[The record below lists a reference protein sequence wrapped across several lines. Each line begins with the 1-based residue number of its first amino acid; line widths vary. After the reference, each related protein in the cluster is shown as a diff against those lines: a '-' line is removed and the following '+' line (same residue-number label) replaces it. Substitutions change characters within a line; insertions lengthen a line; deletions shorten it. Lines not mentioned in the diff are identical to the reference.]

1 MRQECKLRGKWRVQV
16 ETCKPVEVLKTETT
30 VPVQTRRRLASVEKA
45 GGAET

>member
-1 MRQECKLRGKWRVQV
+1 MTEVTNALWPSKDSI
-16 ETCKPVEVLKTETT
+16 CKPVEVLKTETT